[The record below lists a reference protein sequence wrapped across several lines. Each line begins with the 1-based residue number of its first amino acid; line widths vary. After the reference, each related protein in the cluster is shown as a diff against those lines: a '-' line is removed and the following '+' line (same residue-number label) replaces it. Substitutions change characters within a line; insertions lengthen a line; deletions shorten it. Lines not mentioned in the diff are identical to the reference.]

1 MAAPGHFF
9 GAFLLFQEEVSASL
23 RAPGSNRKAR
33 RRRRAS
39 GLLWGSDG
47 RLRRL
52 FLHHPVFVLA
62 LALRALGTAAGTLGK
77 RGFDLLDRLG
87 LGDAL
92 HHRDFAREPIERGLV
107 ELALRIGLLGLSL
120 RAVKVAHH
128 LGDRN
133 DVA

>member
-52 FLHHPVFVLA
+52 FLHHHVFVLA
-62 LALRALGTAAGTLGK
+62 LALRGLGTAAGTLGK

-92 HHRDFAREPIERGLV
+92 HHRDFAPEPIHPPLLH
-107 ELALRIGLLGLSL
+107 LALPLGLLRLT
-120 RAVKVAHH
+120 
-128 LGDRN
+128 
-133 DVA
+133 